1 MGRRNKKGRN
11 ITGIIVI
18 DKPNGRSSNNVLQ
31 QVKRLFDAKKLA
43 ILAA

>member
-18 DKPNGRSSNNVLQ
+18 DKPKGRTSNHVLQ
-31 QVKRLFDAKKLA
+31 QIKRIFDAKKQGIPVA
-43 ILAA
+43 